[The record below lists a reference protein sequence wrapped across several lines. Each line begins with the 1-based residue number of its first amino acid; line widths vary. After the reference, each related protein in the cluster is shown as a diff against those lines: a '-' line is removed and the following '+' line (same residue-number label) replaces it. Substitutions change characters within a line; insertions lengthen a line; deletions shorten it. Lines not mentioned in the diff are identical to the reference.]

1 MRPILRDESHK
12 ITCPQNWLTLPSWS
26 ANFDDTAS
34 NAVSSRLSGLF
45 QLGNFFI
52 FPLMTNAFFT
62 QRCGL
67 EPRRIHFM
75 RSLKC
80 GKHTCRMKILRFSK
94 IKNSKL
100 SSGYFTIQQKRGR
113 QAVHASLPLF
123 ILLSPNY
130 WHRAKIY
137 KSRALRMER
146 SFYTVSVL
154 FPQPQN
160 FVIAAS
166 ISAAQAAAMA
176 SSPGWSG

>member
-1 MRPILRDESHK
+1 MIVRKYPDQYQQISEWTHWTQWACKPPLSRKNRMQTSLNALHSVGFK
-12 ITCPQNWLTLPSWS
+12 PLCIFTRRRSLVRVQQSPPSWS

-45 QLGNFFI
+45 QLGNFFV
-52 FPLMTNAFFT
+52 FPLMTNAVFT

-67 EPRRIHFM
+67 EPRQSHFM

-130 WHRAKIY
+130 
-137 KSRALRMER
+137 
-146 SFYTVSVL
+146 
-154 FPQPQN
+154 
-160 FVIAAS
+160 
-166 ISAAQAAAMA
+166 
-176 SSPGWSG
+176 